1 MKMFWVYTVRN
12 EFISEDHQSRSGVS
26 VLQQLQ
32 ILLLADEEP
41 RLLRA
46 IRWMELQKDDHATVK
61 RTIKLSSSVTP
72 RRINAASACS
82 HDAPIT

>member
-1 MKMFWVYTVRN
+1 MFWIYVVRN
-12 EFISEDHQSRSGVS
+12 EFVSEDFQSCDGVS

-46 IRWMELQKDDHATVK
+46 NRVNEIAK
-61 RTIKLSSSVTP
+61 R
-72 RRINAASACS
+72 
-82 HDAPIT
+82 